1 MLQELPVRHPAD
13 PVGFEALF
21 RAQFKG
27 LHAYAATILKD
38 PDGAED
44 VVQQCF
50 IKLWKIWEAGQV
62 PASPAAYLYR
72 AVYNDCLN
80 VLKHQKVKMAHE
92 QYTRHTS
99 KESAPESF
107 TKVRELEAAL
117 DKALSELPE
126 QCRTIFQLS
135 RFEELKYR
143 EIAERLGLSIKTI
156 EAQMGKALRLL
167 RTKLAPHLPAPLIAL
182 LLLAHPLFSLF

>member
-1 MLQELPVRHPAD
+1 MLQELPVRQPAD
-13 PVGFEALF
+13 SAGFETLF
-21 RAQFKG
+21 REHFKG
-27 LHAYAATILKD
+27 LHAYASTILKD
-38 PDGAED
+38 HDGAED

-50 IKLWKIWEAGQV
+50 IKLWKIWDAGDIPSS
-62 PASPAAYLYR
+62 PASYLYR
-72 AVYNDCLN
+72 AVHNDCLN
-80 VLKHQKVKMAHE
+80 VLKHQKVKMAHQ
-92 QYTRHTS
+92 QYTRHTAN
-99 KESAPESF
+99 ESAPESV

-182 LLLAHPLFSLF
+182 LLLAHPFFSIF

>member
-1 MLQELPVRHPAD
+1 MLQELPVRQPAD
-13 PVGFEALF
+13 TAGFETLF
-21 RAQFKG
+21 REHFKR
-27 LHAYAATILKD
+27 LHAYASTILKD

-50 IKLWKIWEAGQV
+50 LKLWKRYEAHKA
-62 PASPAAYLYR
+62 PESPAAYLYR
-72 AVYNDCLN
+72 AVYNDSLN

-92 QYTRHTS
+92 QYTRHTAREGS
-99 KESAPESF
+99 PES
-107 TKVRELEAAL
+107 VSRIRELEAAL

-126 QCRTIFQLS
+126 QCRSIFQLS

-143 EIAERLGLSIKTI
+143 EIAERLGLSVKTI

-182 LLLAHPLFSLF
+182 LLVAQPILLFF

>member
-1 MLQELPVRHPAD
+1 MLQELPVRQPAD
-13 PVGFEALF
+13 TAGFEALF

-27 LHAYAATILKD
+27 LHAYASTILKD

-50 IKLWKIWEAGQV
+50 LKLWKRYENNEV
-62 PASPAAYLYR
+62 PDSPAAYLYR
-72 AVYNDCLN
+72 AVYNDSLN

-99 KESAPESF
+99 REATPESA

-117 DKALSELPE
+117 DKALGELPE

-182 LLLAHPLFSLF
+182 LLFAHPLLSIF